1 MSVSDR
7 VCSVRAD
14 SLMLFSAEYFV
25 VFLDHIYWRFTEG
38 HSELLNFIRTARL
51 GNPPAADLKGHL
63 TNFLE
68 KIDTLDEM
76 RSFGIPMVASS
87 LLLDNCP
94 PDMHR
99 GWDYGSRFK
108 R

>member
-1 MSVSDR
+1 MSASDR
-7 VCSVRAD
+7 VRSVRAD
-14 SLMLFSAEYFV
+14 SLMLFSAEHFV
-25 VFLDHIYWRFTEG
+25 VFLDHACSRFAEG
-38 HSELLNFIRTARL
+38 RSEPLNFIRTARL

-63 TNFLE
+63 TNFLG

>member
-1 MSVSDR
+1 MSASDR

-14 SLMLFSAEYFV
+14 SLMLFSAEHFV
-25 VFLDHIYWRFTEG
+25 VFLDHVCSRFAEG
-38 HSELLNFIRTARL
+38 RSEPLNFIRTAWL
-51 GNPPAADLKGHL
+51 GNPLAADLKGHL
-63 TNFLE
+63 TNFLG